1 MTRRLTFALLSLLFV
16 PQLAHGQQKQSQ
28 NGQRPPVKRGLPVVV
43 SAPACRPIPAPKPAT
58 EAQQRVARDLALR
71 AQQSAILGDRAAA
84 RDQLKGAVT
93 LDPASPDLAYQLAR
107 AQESAGSSDDAAA
120 EYCRFLSLAPNAPEA
135 AEAKER
141 VAALTRNAQAT
152 VSDKILTPFRAGIA
166 AYEAGRM
173 SQAEASFTTA
183 IKLQPDWADAYY
195 DRSLTYAVRGEYEL
209 AARDLQQYLR
219 YKPEAEDRAAV
230 ISRIASLR
238 GGGLSPAAAL
248 GYGIL
253 IPGAGQFYT
262 KRAVFGVVTLG
273 AAGGAIAYAMQS
285 GPVIEH
291 YTETGTLP
299 FNGGTYTY
307 PATRQVNGRPH
318 LLQGAAIAGAI
329 GLSSAIEAFVYARHV
344 NAREQRFS
352 AVLEPSTQGLA
363 LRLTL
368 R

>member
-1 MTRRLTFALLSLLFV
+1 MMARLTAAIAALL
-16 PQLAHGQQKQSQ
+16 LAPALALAQQTSSP
-28 NGQRPPVKRGLPVVV
+28 NGQRPAMKRGLPVVV
-43 SAPACRPIPAPKPAT
+43 SAPACRPSPAPKPASD
-58 EAQQRVARDLALR
+58 AQQRAARDLALR

-84 RDQLKGAVT
+84 RDQLKGAAT
-93 LDPASPDLAYQLAR
+93 LDPANPELAYQLAR
-107 AQESAGSSDDAAA
+107 AQEAAGSSDDAAA

-135 AEAKER
+135 SEAKDR
-141 VAALTRNAQAT
+141 VAALSRTAQAS
-152 VSDKILTPFRAGIA
+152 VSDRILAPFRAGIA
-166 AYEAGRM
+166 AYESGRM
-173 SQAEASFTTA
+173 PQAEASFTSA

-195 DRSLTYAVRGEYEL
+195 DRSLTYSARGEYEL

-219 YKPEAEDRAAV
+219 YKPEAEDRAA
-230 ISRIASLR
+230 IIARITTLR

-248 GYGIL
+248 GYGII

-285 GPVIEH
+285 GPVTEH

-299 FNGGTYTY
+299 FGGTYTY
-307 PATRQVNGRPH
+307 PATREVQGKPH
-318 LLQGAAIAGAI
+318 LAQGAAIAGAI
-329 GLSSAIEAFVYARHV
+329 ALSSAIEAYIYARHS
-344 NAREQRFS
+344 NSREPRFS
-352 AVLEPSTQGLA
+352 AALEPSTQGLE